1 MLPVGSLIAGYRVE
15 RVLGAGGMGTVYLV
29 ANPELPRR
37 DALKLLST
45 ELSHDEQFRAR
56 FVREADVASRLSH
69 PNIVTIY
76 RRGRTEDGRLWI
88 AMQFVDGI
96 DADDALNRGEMT
108 PQRAVYIVG
117 EIGKALDYAH
127 HRGVIHR
134 DVKPAN
140 FLLENS
146 PGSDE
151 RVLLGDFGI
160 ARALDDTSLTATGSM
175 VATVAYAAP
184 EVLSGRPVDG
194 RADLYSL
201 GCTLFRMLTGRTP
214 FADAHGAPAVMMAH
228 LNQPPPRPSEFAPW
242 LPRAFDAVISTAMAK
257 DPAHRFS
264 SGAELAAAARAAL
277 HGGPPASAPPAGQPG
292 FYGAPTQLS
301 TPGTAA
307 WREPAPPRRRG
318 KILAALAGVAVL
330 AVAATT
336 TVVLA
341 SRSPGDDAAAP
352 PPPASETSTTTTTG
366 PPPPTVSATALD
378 GVMLPAE
385 QLAGMIG
392 APSLTKYG
400 SMDSPAED
408 SPTIEEKECLSA
420 WAPGQRAVYSEL
432 GWVAARNQGFQD
444 QPQMPAY
451 RVIEAVITLPSVA
464 ATEKLLAGQT
474 EQWTKCA
481 NTRITLNYPTPPT
494 PQRWTLGEPTRTG
507 NMLTIIYTMEGGAG
521 MGCQRALTAANNAA
535 VDVLVCRTDVTDQA
549 VTVAEALRAKIPA

>member
-1 MLPVGSLIAGYRVE
+1 MLPIGSVVAGYRVE

-37 DALKLLST
+37 DALKLLSS
-45 ELSHDEQFRAR
+45 ELSRDERFRAR
-56 FVREADVASRLSH
+56 FMREADVASRLSH

-96 DADDALNRGEMT
+96 DADEALNRGEMT
-108 PQRAVYIVG
+108 PQRAVHIVG

-127 HRGVIHR
+127 RHGVVHR

-184 EVLSGRPVDG
+184 EVLSGQSVDG

-214 FADAHGAPAVMMAH
+214 FADAQGAPAMMMAH
-228 LNQPPPRPSEFAPW
+228 LTQPPPHVTQHAPW
-242 LPRAFDAVISTAMAK
+242 LPPALDAVIATAMAK

-277 HGGPPASAPPAGQPG
+277 HGGPPTPTPGQPG
-292 FYGAPTQLS
+292 FHGAPTQLS
-301 TPGTAA
+301 PAGTAA
-307 WREPAPPRRRG
+307 WGQSAPKPRRRG
-318 KILAALAGVAVL
+318 KILAALAGVVVL

-336 TVVLA
+336 TIVLT
-341 SRSPGDDAAAP
+341 SRSSGSDNTAP
-352 PPPASETSTTTTTG
+352 PPPSSTESSTTSTG
-366 PPPPTVSATALD
+366 PPPPTVSAAALD
-378 GVMLPAE
+378 GVMLSAE
-385 QLAGMIG
+385 QLAAIIG
-392 APSLTKYG
+392 APGLTKYG

-408 SPTIEEKECLSA
+408 SPTIEEKDCLSA
-420 WAPGQRAVYSEL
+420 WAPGQRAVYSPL

-444 QPQMPAY
+444 QPESPLF
-451 RVIEAVITLPSVA
+451 RVIEAVITLPSAA
-464 ATEKLLAGQT
+464 ATEKLLDSQA
-474 EQWTKCA
+474 EQWKKCA

-494 PQRWTLGEPTRTG
+494 PQRWTFGEPTRTG
-507 NMLTIIYTMEGGAG
+507 DMLSISYTMEAGVG
-521 MGCQRALTAANNAA
+521 MGCQRALTVANNAA
-535 VDVLVCRTDVTDQA
+535 VDVLVCRSDVGDQA
-549 VTVAEALRAKIPA
+549 VTVAETLRNKIPN